1 MTLLFV
7 MRAIPL
13 PEKTQP
19 VWRIDQVLHDDIQ
32 AQLMRDW
39 LASIQDRRKELGD
52 GDIES
57 FVHELLSPD
66 AEERCRYLRRL
77 ARTLPLGSLT

>member
-1 MTLLFV
+1 M
-7 MRAIPL
+7 
-13 PEKTQP
+13 
-19 VWRIDQVLHDDIQ
+19 WRIGQFLHDDSQ

-39 LASIQDRRKELGD
+39 LANIQDRRNKLGG

-66 AEERCRYLRRL
+66 AEE
-77 ARTLPLGSLT
+77 